1 MADFVLKKRRDF
13 VFALEDDP
21 ETTYTF
27 PSLKSLT
34 FEEAKLMTQID
45 DEDDVV
51 VKGKMIRDFILS
63 KVPALADK
71 GLSDMEYLE
80 ILNAYALSE
89 GRESLGES
97 KASPASSKSTGR
109 R

>member
-27 PSLKSLT
+27 PSPKSLT

-45 DEDDVV
+45 EETDLV
-51 VKGKMIRDFILS
+51 VKGKMIRDFIIA
-63 KVPALADK
+63 KVPALEGK

-97 KASPASSKSTGR
+97 KASPASSKSTAR